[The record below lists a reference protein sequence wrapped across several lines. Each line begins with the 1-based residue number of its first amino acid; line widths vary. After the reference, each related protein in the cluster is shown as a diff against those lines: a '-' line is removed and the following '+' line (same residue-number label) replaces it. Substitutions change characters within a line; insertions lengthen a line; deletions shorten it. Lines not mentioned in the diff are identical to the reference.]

1 MGTEFRISADNDGRR
16 VDRVL
21 RTKWPD
27 VPLGAIM
34 KAVRTGAVRLDGRKT
49 KPDER
54 LSSGQILNVPWDMNE
69 SAPPPPEEKRRVF
82 TRLDTLYRDN
92 FVWIV
97 NKPSGLLVQ
106 PDEKGGDSVIT
117 RALAELCWTRS
128 DFRPAPVQRLDR
140 NTTGAVMIALTGTA
154 QRILSELIRERKIK
168 KIYHA
173 VVEGSVNDEGRV
185 DIPLKKDAASNRVC
199 ADKDGQEALTVY
211 RRLADFGTKSLVELH
226 LITGRPHQARVHM
239 AYIGHPVSGD
249 AKYGS
254 GRGARRPL
262 LHARKLVFPDCAE
275 LPAALRG
282 RSIAAPVP
290 EDMKRYETEE

>member
-54 LSSGQILNVPWDMNE
+54 LSAGQILNVPWDMNRP
-69 SAPPPPEEKRRVF
+69 APREEKRPVF
-82 TRLDTLYRDN
+82 TRLDTLYRDS

-97 NKPSGLLVQ
+97 NKPAGLLVQ
-106 PDEKGGDSVIT
+106 PDEKDGDSVIT
-117 RALAELCWTRS
+117 RALSELGWSRS

-140 NTTGAVMIALTGTA
+140 NTTGAVMIALTGAA
-154 QRILSELIRERKIK
+154 QRLLAELIRERKIK

-173 VVEGSVNDEGRV
+173 VVEGSVNDGGRV
-185 DIPLKKDAASNRVC
+185 DIPLKKDASANRVC
-199 ADKDGQEALTVY
+199 PDKDGQEALTLY
-211 RRLADFGTKSLVELH
+211 RRLADFGTKSLVELQ

-262 LHARKLVFPDCAE
+262 LHARKLIFPDCGG

-290 EDMKRYETEE
+290 DDMKRYETEEE